1 MIPLLVVLPV
11 TVEGNREEMCEPR
24 HTSLLVQK
32 MQGRAEVSCLAD
44 ANSRGMQ
51 RPTSAY
57 GLILFGFAVAVGRAG
72 PPWRLGNCPPT
83 VAKPLPCGIGQPA
96 RRGL

>member
-32 MQGRAEVSCLAD
+32 MQGRAEVSRLAD
-44 ANSRGMQ
+44 ANSPGMQ

-57 GLILFGFAVAVGRAG
+57 EPGSSSLDLLLLLGGLDL
-72 PPWRLGNCPPT
+72 LG
-83 VAKPLPCGIGQPA
+83 VLAIVRQP
-96 RRGL
+96 